1 MAKTLTPQEIRQN
14 IQLYIAPMSRED
26 DNPPTRYGFAKKLG
40 YVSYKALQRD
50 MALYSDE
57 GRDVL
62 EELDNEINIWLI
74 QWLARAESKED
85 ILKRKHILSL
95 QGLGE
100 KQAIDLGL
108 GIDEKKPVN
117 FDFLLGARI
126 KALGEQKIK
135 TIATEAKI

>member
-1 MAKTLTPQEIRQN
+1 MAKSLTPKEVVQN
-14 IQLYIAPMSRED
+14 IQSYIAPQARED

-40 YVSYKALQRD
+40 YVSYKALQRA
-50 MALYSDE
+50 MATYGDE

-74 QWLARAESKED
+74 QWLARAETKED

-108 GIDEKKPVN
+108 GIDEKKPIN
-117 FDFLLGARI
+117 FDFLLGARV
-126 KALGEQKIK
+126 KALEEQKAK
-135 TIATEAKI
+135 TITNGENN